1 MDDINSRHN
10 CETIILDRK
19 IASLQGLR
27 EKWKETENQ
36 LRELSASLQQYEG
49 NDFITIFFFEIILV
63 KYFCK
68 IFKVALSKLES
79 SDELSEVTKLNAEI
93 SSLDVVLVSCEHSVI
108 NLEQHIDTATRLS
121 ARVANIRSRYETLK
135 QRNAAA

>member
-1 MDDINSRHN
+1 MGLTEFELCYSRYSFLKFF
-10 CETIILDRK
+10 CDYFRK
-19 IASLQGLR
+19 I
-27 EKWKETENQ
+27 
-36 LRELSASLQQYEG
+36 
-49 NDFITIFFFEIILV
+49 FEV
-63 KYFCK
+63 S
-68 IFKVALSKLES
+68 LSKLES

-93 SSLDVVLVSCEHSVI
+93 SSLDIVLVSCEHSVI